1 MIQVQRQNLLGV
13 ASPIGL
19 AAIVVTIGLAAWML
33 IEASCGTLGCALPA
47 ATAFTL
53 VTAAAF
59 VLAIAAACIDV
70 RFVLFPLVAAML
82 LSPEVSVGAAG
93 PRALT
98 LRLEDF
104 LLPLILLGLLGR
116 RVVRPTA
123 TLDFRTL
130 AIPIG
135 FAAFAR
141 ILSSF
146 LAAKDGLVV
155 PLVSALY
162 VIKTLEYFVVFYV
175 ACNGP
180 LSLRDSNRLLVA
192 VVLTA
197 LVTAGVASLDIATGQ
212 RLSAPFEG
220 DKAEPNTLGGYL
232 TLMLALVG
240 GYVLSFP
247 SRGVKLAGMVCIGV
261 LSVTLLFTLSRASY
275 LAAIAVVATLGL
287 VQRSPGVVV
296 FVPAAVV
303 LLVVFG
309 PESFHDRILSTIRTV
324 ETPFGERLLLEQSAA
339 SKLGVWV
346 WFRAALETR
355 PFFGWGMTG
364 VGLIDAEYPRMF
376 AEGGLLGLAAFLVLQ
391 VALFR
396 LGASGLRSQD
406 PGTRALATGFL
417 AGLVGLLV
425 HGLGANTFLI
435 VRIME
440 PFWLLAGLL
449 AFRLRFEGTAPG
461 PERTTTPGRRLESRR
476 LGSRPMRRSLGRSP
490 SRASRSLCASADAEV
505 P

>member
-1 MIQVQRQNLLGV
+1 MIQLQRQNML
-13 ASPIGL
+13 AATSPIG
-19 AAIVVTIGLAAWML
+19 VVAVVLSIGLAAWTL
-33 IEASCGTLGCALPA
+33 IEASCGMLGCTLPA
-47 ATAFTL
+47 VAVCILLTTA
-53 VTAAAF
+53 V
-59 VLAIAAACIDV
+59 CIDV
-70 RFVLFPLVAAML
+70 RLVMFPLVAAML
-82 LSPEVSVGAAG
+82 LSPEVSVGQAG
-93 PRALT
+93 ARALT
-98 LRLEDF
+98 LRLEDL
-104 LLPLILLGLLGR
+104 LLPLVLLGLLGR

-123 TLDFRTL
+123 TLHFGTL
-130 AIPIG
+130 AVPIG

-155 PLVSALY
+155 PSVSALY

-175 ACNGP
+175 ACNAP

-232 TLMLALVG
+232 TLMLALIG
-240 GYVLSFP
+240 GYVMTFP
-247 SRGVKLAGMVCIGV
+247 ARGVKLVGIICIGV

-275 LAAIAVVATLGL
+275 LAAIAVVLTLGF
-287 VQRSPGVVV
+287 VQRSPGVLL
-296 FVPAAVV
+296 FVAGAAV
-303 LLVVFG
+303 LLVAFG

-346 WFRAALETR
+346 WVRAALETR
-355 PFFGWGMTG
+355 PFCGWGMTG

-376 AEGGLLGLAAFLVLQ
+376 AEGGLLGLAAFMMLQ

-396 LGASGLRSQD
+396 LGTAGLRAHD

-440 PFWLLAGLL
+440 PFWFLAGLL
-449 AFRLRFEGTAPG
+449 AFRLRFEATAPFEH
-461 PERTTTPGRRLESRR
+461 PAAAPGRRLESRG
-476 LGSRPMRRSLGRSP
+476 LGREPMRRSLGRSP
-490 SRASRSLCASADAEV
+490 SRASRPFCASADVEI